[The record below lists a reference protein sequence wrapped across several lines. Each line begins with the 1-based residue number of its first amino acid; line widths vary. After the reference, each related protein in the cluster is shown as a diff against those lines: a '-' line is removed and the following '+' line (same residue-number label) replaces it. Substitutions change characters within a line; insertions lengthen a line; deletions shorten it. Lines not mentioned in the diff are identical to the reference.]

1 MGTVW
6 AEETDCN
13 SRIEEERSISRCF
26 GEREEAT

>member
-13 SRIEEERSISRCF
+13 SRIEGDRSISRCF
-26 GEREEAT
+26 GERDEAT